1 VGVYRDKKVVSV
13 VIACFRAVNT
23 GGVVGTKHDSIER
36 IHEGVLGQFFECV
49 MIFFFALD
57 LRLCLGG

>member
-1 VGVYRDKKVVSV
+1 VQYVNCART
-13 VIACFRAVNT
+13 VNT

-49 MIFFFALD
+49 MIFFFD
-57 LRLCLGG
+57 

>member
-1 VGVYRDKKVVSV
+1 MKNSPEHVETGPNKWLQYVNCART
-13 VIACFRAVNT
+13 VNT

-49 MIFFFALD
+49 MIFFFD
-57 LRLCLGG
+57 